1 MITEVIDMR
10 AVKSITYQDAK
21 NISDKIVKMFSSKMV
36 VNQRSMCVL
45 ESSTLLFLVAFI
57 FGSILGIEQQRER
70 KQPVFFSPS
79 PDYFSEFF
87 FFQCFPPFFSPF
99 FFFACSI
106 TANYSKLLS

>member
-1 MITEVIDMR
+1 
-10 AVKSITYQDAK
+10 
-21 NISDKIVKMFSSKMV
+21 MV
-36 VNQRSMCVL
+36 VHQRSMCVL

-87 FFQCFPPFFSPF
+87 FQMLSTIFSNF
-99 FFFACSI
+99 FFCMGSI